1 MFNELDCV
9 ILTAPIALEKTWDIP
24 QGSPLL
30 KSGPA
35 GTAGPLLPGDVGT
48 IVYVQGGG
56 AAFEVEFLEP
66 GGYTVALATVLP
78 DQMRLATPEDLAAD
92 RFYRKAAAISPS

>member
-1 MFNELDCV
+1 MFNELDV
-9 ILTAPIALEKTWDIP
+9 VALTAAIAVKPGWRIP
-24 QGSPLL
+24 ATSPLL

-35 GTAGPLLPGDVGT
+35 GAAGSLLPGDVGT

-78 DQMRLATPEDLAAD
+78 DQIRLATPEDLAAD
-92 RFYRKAAAISPS
+92 RFYRKAAVS

>member
-9 ILTAPIALEKTWDIP
+9 TLTAPIPLEKTWDIP
-24 QGSPLL
+24 KGSPLL
-30 KSGPA
+30 DPSRPGQ
-35 GTAGPLLPGDVGT
+35 GLLPGDVGT

-66 GGYTVALATVLP
+66 GGYTVAIATVLP
-78 DQMRLATPEDLAAD
+78 GQLRPATQKDLAAD
-92 RFYRKAAAISPS
+92 RFYRKAAVG

>member
-9 ILTAPIALEKTWDIP
+9 TLTAPIALEKTWDIP
-24 QGSPLL
+24 QGSPLRD
-30 KSGPA
+30 PA
-35 GTAGPLLPGDVGT
+35 QPEKGLLPGDVGT

-78 DQMRLATPEDLAAD
+78 DQIRLATPEDLAAD
-92 RFYRKAAAISPS
+92 RFYRKAAVG

>member
-9 ILTAPIALEKTWDIP
+9 TLTAPIPLEKTWDIP
-24 QGSPLL
+24 KGSPLL
-30 KSGPA
+30 DPVRPGQ
-35 GTAGPLLPGDVGT
+35 GLRPGDVGT
-48 IVYVQGGG
+48 VVYVQGGG

-66 GGYTVALATVLP
+66 GGYTVAIATVLP

-92 RFYRKAAAISPS
+92 RFYRKAAVG